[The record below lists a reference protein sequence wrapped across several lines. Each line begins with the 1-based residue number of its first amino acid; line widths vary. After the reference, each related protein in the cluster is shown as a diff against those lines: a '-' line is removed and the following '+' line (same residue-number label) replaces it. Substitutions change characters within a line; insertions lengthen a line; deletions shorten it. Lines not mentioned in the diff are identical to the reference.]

1 MRLFGILYTLAAVIG
16 AAVADAANPI
26 LTPAYGQNTLAGQS
40 LSITWT
46 PTSPGPITLS
56 LRFGSTSS
64 LSSPTEIA
72 SELFY
77 FIATHS
83 NRERHTNVDSS
94 QTGLRIRARS
104 HGLCQRILALGGTP

>member
-16 AAVADAANPI
+16 AAAADAANPI
-26 LTPAYGQNTLAGQS
+26 LTPAYGQNTVAGQS

-72 SELFY
+72 RELFR
-77 FIATHS
+77 FIATRT
-83 NRERHTNVDSS
+83 NREQHTNVDSS